1 MYLLIPAAGM
11 GKRMGSNRNKL
22 LLTLFGKPLLSWTLL
37 AAETSQKIDWIGI
50 IGQSYDFPEF

>member
-22 LLTLFGKPLLSWTLL
+22 LLTLLDKPLLTWTLI
-37 AAETSQKIDWIGI
+37 AAESA
-50 IGQSYDFPEF
+50 